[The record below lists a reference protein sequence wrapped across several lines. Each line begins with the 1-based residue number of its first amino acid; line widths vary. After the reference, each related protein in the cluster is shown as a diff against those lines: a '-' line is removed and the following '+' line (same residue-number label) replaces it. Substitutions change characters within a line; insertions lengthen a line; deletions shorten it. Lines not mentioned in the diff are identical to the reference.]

1 MSLLD
6 DIPLIRGDSYDWE
19 VVFDEEI
26 DENGMLVTRPVD
38 LSGKTLAFT
47 VKAQKNDPDS
57 LALCQAHVTF
67 PADAMSQAGRG
78 WLFVPHTETEGLPI
92 LEGVPKPG
100 ENLLYYDF
108 QLSYV
113 DALGR
118 TIVTTLATGTKR
130 PVADATRTVFV

>member
-19 VVFDEEI
+19 VVFDEEVE
-26 DENGMLVTRPVD
+26 ENGVPVIRPID

-47 VKAQKNDPDS
+47 VKALKNDPDS
-57 LALCQAHVTF
+57 LALCQAHVVF
-67 PADAMSQAGRG
+67 PTDTHSQAGRG

-92 LEGVPKPG
+92 LEGAPKPG
-100 ENLLYYDF
+100 EGILYYDF